1 MTRIPAMNFARGSG
15 ARRTHARSRRSP
27 RTLRFVTGLPF
38 VLEWWAMP
46 GSGVPERIVIVG
58 ASLAGLWGAVTLR
71 KEGFDG
77 TLTIIGD
84 ETDPPY
90 DRPPLSKQVLTG
102 WVPPDHTFLP
112 RLGPLGDARRLLAT
126 PARQLDRSA
135 KEVVRDDGL
144 RIPYDLVLI
153 ATGIRN
159 RCWPIEDQA
168 RLAGVCGL
176 RTRTD
181 AAKLV
186 GLLDAGPRR
195 VVVVGAGF
203 PGSEMASARPQSGI
217 EVTVA

>member
-1 MTRIPAMNFARGSG
+1 MTRIPAMNFARGSC
-15 ARRTHARSRRSP
+15 ARPTHARSRRSP

-112 RLGPLGDARRLLAT
+112 RLGPLGDPPCPLPPPTPT
-126 PARQLDRSA
+126 PART
-135 KEVVRDDGL
+135 
-144 RIPYDLVLI
+144 
-153 ATGIRN
+153 AT
-159 RCWPIEDQA
+159 A
-168 RLAGVCGL
+168 V
-176 RTRTD
+176 
-181 AAKLV
+181 
-186 GLLDAGPRR
+186 
-195 VVVVGAGF
+195 
-203 PGSEMASARPQSGI
+203 
-217 EVTVA
+217 